1 MDLVTRDS
9 FRGKMVVDMQIQES
23 EKAWTARNESVSCSR
38 TRKKMNG
45 DACTEPLM
53 SMYTCAT
60 VEQSLLRGLG
70 QCFNLFRSNLNNNR

>member
-38 TRKKMNG
+38 ARKKMNG
-45 DACTEPLM
+45 GSLTEPNVNVNVYVRYRGTKSL
-53 SMYTCAT
+53 AWFGT
-60 VEQSLLRGLG
+60 VLQSFSLE
-70 QCFNLFRSNLNNNR
+70 FE